1 MVDSSQANVAPLLPF
16 VKDVWQLLRA
26 KYTQNKKQKPNN
38 KIPALNCD
46 WAMGFSTVTV
56 RLYERDWGPFEM
68 LVLHPRSDH
77 PPPNTP
83 VPPPAHL
90 CCPLSRHAF
99 LFSHHFHM
107 HAWIYLRFLLA
118 NRRFLSLIWFL
129 SGRMWLHMCPSEK
142 KKKTAIHVDCFSEFL
157 IQFGFGCFVFFVC
170 PHFLFCFVCLCF
182 LKRRQNINCD

>member
-142 KKKTAIHVDCFSEFL
+142 KKKDSNSCRLLFRVSDSVWIRLFCFLCMSTLFVL
-157 IQFGFGCFVFFVC
+157 FCLFVFFKA
-170 PHFLFCFVCLCF
+170 PSKH
-182 LKRRQNINCD
+182 